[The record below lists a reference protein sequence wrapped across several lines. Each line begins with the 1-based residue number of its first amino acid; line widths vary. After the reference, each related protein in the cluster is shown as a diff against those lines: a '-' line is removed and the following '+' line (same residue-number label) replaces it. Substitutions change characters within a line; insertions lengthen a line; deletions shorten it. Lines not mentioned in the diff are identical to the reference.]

1 MSVYFI
7 GVDLAWSSKRKTGVA
22 SGVGNEEGM
31 IVKEVSLLKED
42 GEIVDFIKNR
52 CKKGH
57 VFVAIDAPLIVPNER
72 GKRRAEEEIQKVFHR
87 EKAVAHP
94 SNRKRLI
101 STCGRIRGED
111 LVNMLKSIGMEHSPF
126 IKRFERAKKFFEVF
140 PHPAIVK
147 IFGLNEIIK
156 YKQKKGRDKEFLERE
171 LERYKHL
178 LLSLKDARPPMYIRE
193 HILERIENLGRKDKE
208 DVLDAIMCSYIA
220 YYCWYNPERC
230 TLFGNMEEGYILTPS

>member
-31 IVKEVSLLKED
+31 TVGEVYLLKED
-42 GEIVDFIKNR
+42 EEIVGFIEDKLKR
-52 CKKGH
+52 GH
-57 VFVAIDAPLIVPNER
+57 VFVAIDAPLIVPNEK
-72 GKRRAEEEIQKVFHR
+72 GKRRAEEEIQKFFYR

-111 LVNMLKSIGMEHSPF
+111 IARMLEDIGIEHNPI
-126 IKRFERAKKFFEVF
+126 IKRFERSKKFFEVF

-147 IFGLNEIIK
+147 IFGLDEIIK

-178 LLSLKDARPPMYIRE
+178 LLSLKDYRPPMHIPE

-220 YYCWYNPERC
+220 YYCWYYPERC
-230 TLFGNMEEGYILTPS
+230 TVFGNMEEGYILTPS